1 MVEFSDEEGY
11 GRFLDLHEHYN
22 RYINIKGIERC
33 DYLEFLTHFDKLFD
47 INKDKKTAS
56 YKEYIMHLMDYLYT
70 YAEVFENREGFPVHW
85 DRAGSEIGRIRQIG
99 TNFRETVPTCLSRDR
114 NPCDRTVLFHA
125 DSWLGVIRM
134 TDRS

>member
-47 INKDKKTAS
+47 IHKDKKTAS
-56 YKEYIMHLMDYLYT
+56 YKEYITHLMDYLYT
-70 YAEVFENREGFPVHW
+70 YAEVFFE
-85 DRAGSEIGRIRQIG
+85 SLRIVRLSL
-99 TNFRETVPTCLSRDR
+99 FRVTGLVQKSVE
-114 NPCDRTVLFHA
+114 
-125 DSWLGVIRM
+125 
-134 TDRS
+134 

>member
-47 INKDKKTAS
+47 ISRDKKAAS
-56 YKEYIMHLMDYLYT
+56 YRDYISHLMLYLYT
-70 YAEVFENREGFPVHW
+70 YAEVHSKTLFDPQTIITNNS
-85 DRAGSEIGRIRQIG
+85 AG
-99 TNFRETVPTCLSRDR
+99 ETFSNLFNSAIPGALHTVS
-114 NPCDRTVLFHA
+114 RTVS
-125 DSWLGVIRM
+125 D
-134 TDRS
+134 

>member
-47 INKDKKTAS
+47 IHKDKKTAS
-56 YKEYIMHLMDYLYT
+56 YKEYITHLMDYLYT
-70 YAEVFENREGFPVHW
+70 YAEVFFE
-85 DRAGSEIGRIRQIG
+85 SLRIAKLPL
-99 TNFRETVPTCLSRDR
+99 FRVTGLV
-114 NPCDRTVLFHA
+114 
-125 DSWLGVIRM
+125 
-134 TDRS
+134 

>member
-56 YKEYIMHLMDYLYT
+56 YKEYIMHLMDCKGVSAWVYGGLLCDLLKKPELGPHLYCARLEYLDLS
-70 YAEVFENREGFPVHW
+70 EENP
-85 DRAGSEIGRIRQIG
+85 
-99 TNFRETVPTCLSRDR
+99 
-114 NPCDRTVLFHA
+114 
-125 DSWLGVIRM
+125 
-134 TDRS
+134 